1 MNPIVKFLF
10 ELQGISLLIWRSLS
24 AMFTTP
30 RYGREWIRQMD
41 LIGVGSIPIVLL
53 FDKILKAPTVL
64 MGFGL
69 HSENT
74 HSPDEHFHLHNLYKG
89 IEATAYFYEEMAQSK

>member
-1 MNPIVKFLF
+1 
-10 ELQGISLLIWRSLS
+10 
-24 AMFTTP
+24 
-30 RYGREWIRQMD
+30 
-41 LIGVGSIPIVLL
+41 VLL